1 MFFSSIKEINRLR
14 KQINRLLS
22 KGMSNIYLKSYCWE
36 KVTYSKLFDFKKFV
50 KKVPLQVRFWGA
62 PTHADIIEFW
72 NVSLQLKNQSS
83 GDKTA
88 RLLSYFYFERNYDVL
103 KSRSPCFLLN
113 KSESKTENFRVINLV
128 LQLSSYKNCQIKV
141 KPWVGD
147 CEKKRESISS
157 NIYFVRRKLF

>member
-1 MFFSSIKEINRLR
+1 MNVFQWMFFSSIKEINRLR

-50 KKVPLQVRFWGA
+50 KKVPLQVRFWEA

-72 NVSLQLKNQSS
+72 NVSLQLKNKMS

-88 RLLSYFYFERNYDVL
+88 WLLYYFYFERNYDVL

-113 KSESKTENFRVINLV
+113 KSESKTENPTCSFRVINLV
-128 LQLSSYKNCQIKV
+128 LQLSSYKNCQLKV

-147 CEKKRESISS
+147 CEKKREH
-157 NIYFVRRKLF
+157 FF